1 MRIKQIF
8 KKDIARPINGVV
20 KADQLDEAS
29 VWQELDEFVVTRELR
44 GHLDRFFQ
52 RFCESIDEGEDP
64 EVAER
69 IGVWVSGFFGSG
81 KSHFIKVLSYLLAN
95 KEHTHGGTTRRAID
109 FFESKVDD
117 ALLFGNI
124 QRAVAASCDVILFNI
139 DSKADSRSGRDAILA
154 VFLKVLNEMQDF
166 SGDHA
171 HIAHMERYLSAK
183 GQLGT
188 FQEAYC
194 KVTGTSWL
202 EERDAYQF
210 NRDQVVEALATTLGQ
225 SRGSC
230 EKWIDGA
237 EESFTLTVENFAKWV
252 REYLDSKGPA
262 HRIIFFV
269 DEVGQFIG
277 SDTHLMLNLQTITE
291 ELGTLCQGR
300 AWVVVTSQEDIDAV
314 LGEVGTTK
322 GNDFSKIQG
331 RFKTRLSL
339 SSSNVDEVIQQR
351 LLAKREDATAELE
364 ALFAQKGD
372 VIRNQLTFHN
382 VGMTFRPIRN
392 ADDFVTNYPFVSYQF
407 RLLQKIF
414 ESIRKAGATGL
425 HLARGERSLLDAFQS
440 AGKAVADEEVG
451 VAIPLYLFYPS
462 IESFLDTAV
471 KLTIDQAR
479 DNASLEPF
487 DAHVLEVLFLIRYVD
502 ELKGNL
508 DNLVTLCLDTVD
520 ADRLAL
526 RRAIETS
533 LQRLERETL
542 ISRSGENYFFLTHE
556 ERDINREVKNFDFAS
571 GEDTRLLG
579 ELIFSEVLRDQR
591 KHRYAA
597 NKMDFPFNRTCD
609 LHPVGNRLEDGLMVS
624 VITPLA
630 DEYGTYKESRCL
642 LDSSIEGGQVLIRLE
657 DHPSLGE
664 ELRTFLKTD
673 KYLKAKDDGTLL
685 PSTKRIHR
693 DLAEENRERR
703 TRLALMLGE
712 LVAEAR
718 YFINGKRFDVKATNP
733 ISALDEALK
742 YLVGNTFGKMD
753 FLESLTENPPPE
765 IQAIVRSDDVAQQS
779 LKMDLPASNPR
790 AIEDLRQYMEL
801 ATRAHKQIL
810 LSELIQ
816 KRYANRPYGWP
827 NLEVVLLLARLYAA
841 GEIRFQMAG
850 TLLSREQIYDAI
862 SAPAKWQ
869 KIVVHLR
876 ASTRPED
883 LQKARQL
890 GNKVFAAMG
899 PDSEEPLYEFLRSKA
914 ESWQSQLAGYKAL
927 AETGKYPGLDEITE
941 GLSLLRS
948 LLSCKESNK
957 FLARCLERRD
967 ELLGL
972 AENFNELS
980 HFYGHQ
986 RSTWEKLRAEVD
998 KFEQNRLELDRDD
1011 KAQPALMRMQEIL
1024 TAPSPYALIHETT
1037 ELLQQV
1043 SEVNEALLTEA
1054 RAEVLAKIDDYTF
1067 AISLDLGAEEMAP
1080 IRSPCQDPLD
1090 HLRQRVT
1097 TLGSLAHIAQAQ
1109 REAQRLSDAARERME
1124 QYATELAQQAAQDGK
1139 DEVAEPRVKHHRVI
1153 EPARLVG
1160 QPYLETSAEVEKFLG
1175 DLKGALEAA
1184 LEADE
1189 RIEIR

>member
-1 MRIKQIF
+1 MRIEQLF

-52 RFCESIDEGEDP
+52 HYCEALDEGDDP

-95 KEHTHGGTTRRAID
+95 KEHSHEGTTRRAVD

-124 QRAVAASCDVILFNI
+124 QRAMASSCDVILFNI
-139 DSKADSRSGRDAILA
+139 DSKADSRSGREAILT
-154 VFLKVLNEMQDF
+154 VFLKVLNEMQGF

-171 HIAHMERYLSAK
+171 HIAHVERYLASK
-183 GQLGT
+183 EQLGT
-188 FQEAYC
+188 FQEAYR

-210 NRDQVVEALATTLGQ
+210 NRDQVVEALAATLGQ
-225 SRGSC
+225 SSASC

-237 EESFTLTVENFAKWV
+237 EESFALTVENFAKWV

-300 AWVVVTSQEDIDAV
+300 AWLVVTSQEDIDAV
-314 LGEVGTTK
+314 LGEVRTTK

-351 LLAKREDATAELE
+351 LLAKREEAAAELE
-364 ALFAQKGD
+364 RLFALKGD
-372 VIRNQLTFHN
+372 VIRNQLTFRN
-382 VGMTFRPIRN
+382 VGMTFRPVRG
-392 ADDFVTNYPFVSYQF
+392 ADDFVTNYPFVPYQF
-407 RLLQKIF
+407 QLLQKIF

-440 AGKAVADEEVG
+440 AGKAVADAEVG

-502 ELKGNL
+502 EMKGNL
-508 DNLVTLCLDTVD
+508 DNLVTLCLDTID

-526 RRAIETS
+526 RRTIEAS
-533 LQRLERETL
+533 LERLERETL

-556 ERDINREVKNFDFAS
+556 ERDINREIKNIDLAS
-571 GEDTRLLG
+571 GEDTKLLG

-609 LHPVGNRLEDGLMVS
+609 LHPVGYRLEDGLMVS

-630 DEYGTYKESRCL
+630 DEYEAYQESRCL
-642 LDSSIEGGQVLIRLE
+642 LDSSVEGGQVLIRLG
-657 DHPSLGE
+657 DDKSLGQE
-664 ELRTFLKTD
+664 VRTFLKTD
-673 KYLKAKDDGTLL
+673 KYLKTKDDGTLL

-693 DLAEENRERR
+693 DLAEENRQRR
-703 TRLALMLGE
+703 ARLALVLGE
-712 LVAEAR
+712 LLAEAR
-718 YFINGKRFDVKATNP
+718 YFVNGTRFDGKATSP
-733 ISALDEALK
+733 ISALEEALG
-742 YLVGNTFGKMD
+742 YLIDNTFSKMEY
-753 FLESLTENPPPE
+753 LESLTENPLPE
-765 IQAIVRSDDVAQQS
+765 IQAVVRSDDVAQQM
-779 LKMDLPASNPR
+779 LQMDLPASNPR
-790 AIEDLRQYMEL
+790 AIEDLRQYIEL
-801 ATRAHKQIL
+801 ATKTHKQIL

-827 NLEVVLLLARLYAA
+827 NLEVVLLLARLYAV

-850 TLLSREQIYDAI
+850 ALLASGQIYEAI
-862 SAPAKWQ
+862 TAPAKWQ

-876 ASTRPED
+876 QATRPED

-890 GNKVFAAMG
+890 GNQVFAEMG
-899 PDSEEPLYEFLRSKA
+899 PDAEEPLCEFLRGKA
-914 ESWQSQLAGYKAL
+914 ESWRSDLASYKSL
-927 AETGKYPGLDEITE
+927 AESGKYPGLDEITE

-948 LLSCKESNK
+948 LLSVTESNK

-967 ELLGL
+967 ELL
-972 AENFNELS
+972 AFADHFHELS
-980 HFYGHQ
+980 HFYDHQ
-986 RSTWEKLRAEVD
+986 RPTWEKLRGAAD

-1011 KAQPALMRMQEIL
+1011 KARPALVRMQEIL
-1024 TAPSPYALIHETT
+1024 TASNPYASIHETD
-1037 ELLQQV
+1037 ELLRRI
-1043 SEVNEALLTEA
+1043 SEVNEALLGEA
-1054 RAEVLAKIDDYTF
+1054 RAEALAQIDDYAV
-1067 AISLDLGAEEMAP
+1067 AISLDLEAEGMAP
-1080 IRSPCQDPLD
+1080 IRSACKEPLD
-1090 HLRQRVT
+1090 QLRQRVT
-1097 TLGSLAHIAQAQ
+1097 RLDSLAHIAQAQ
-1109 REAQRLSDAARERME
+1109 REAQRLTDAARARME
-1124 QYATELAQQAAQDGK
+1124 QYAAELAQQVTGPGK
-1139 DEVAEPRVKHHRVI
+1139 DEVAQPRVKRHRVI

-1184 LEADE
+1184 LEAAE